1 MVFNEIISDLRALS
15 IQYENKI
22 NRLYALFVSLER
34 VNMRYIEKMKSRS
47 NSPQTSSQ
55 QLKAR
60 IQICKNMKQVLT
72 NTKMYENLLTDQQ
85 KNLLPK
91 SYDIDPFKPCSENL
105 NELTNPYFKQ
115 SPTKPAPISDLLTK
129 YECTSEVDNPTKM
142 SSAAATTSITK
153 VTLPQTEDMVQ
164 SPNEYA
170 TSVTS
175 TKLKKLHPWCKS
187 TRTKEEIKDRF
198 TERTFPT
205 KELTRS
211 TMQSTKPSKEVLISS
226 NSTTMEHSEHN
237 EIDQLE
243 TSSDAALSDNIQ
255 ENVTSKNKT
264 NIKYTKQEIH
274 DLAIFKK
281 ESLSSAQH
289 VEAYPWEKE
298 AAKNRDKDSPL
309 LEKVIKLT
317 EGVYK
322 LLPTER
328 RSQLFENI
336 QYPDC
341 IMKKIEAKIDK
352 QGRSNFVCI
361 NYTSSPSFSQ
371 NRRRALVRH
380 IKIELGYYMFRCSFC
395 DDKSN
400 NSCTLIN
407 HYASTHGIPSTWLK
421 SN

>member
-1 MVFNEIISDLRALS
+1 MKIPENIPQYLKKAVMVFNEIMSDLRALS

-22 NRLYALFVSLER
+22 NGLYALFVSLER

-47 NSPQTSSQ
+47 NSPSSQ

-60 IQICKNMKQVLT
+60 LQICKNMKQVLT

-91 SYDIDPFKPCSENL
+91 SYDIDPLKPCSENL

-129 YECTSEVDNPTKM
+129 YECTSELDNPTKM

-226 NSTTMEHSEHN
+226 NSATMEHSEHS

-255 ENVTSKNKT
+255 ENVTSKNEETVTEHKEVNKANKNESIPQKKKT

-309 LEKVIKLT
+309 SEKVIKLT

-361 NYTSSPSFSQ
+361 NCTSSPSFSQ
-371 NRRRALVRH
+371 NR
-380 IKIELGYYMFRCSFC
+380 
-395 DDKSN
+395 
-400 NSCTLIN
+400 
-407 HYASTHGIPSTWLK
+407 
-421 SN
+421 